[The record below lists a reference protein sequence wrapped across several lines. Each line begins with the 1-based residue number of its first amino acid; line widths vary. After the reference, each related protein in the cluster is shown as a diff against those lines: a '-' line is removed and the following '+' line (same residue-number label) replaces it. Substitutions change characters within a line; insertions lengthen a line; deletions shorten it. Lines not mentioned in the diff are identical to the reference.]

1 MYDDEDDQLL
11 LNPISLINQ
20 YELEKENN
28 QENLKEN
35 LNVNTFEEHKS
46 MEVNCDNMDTSFHK
60 ARASLNSTVNTNYA
74 VDNGFNQNDINF
86 NISFSFGQ
94 KQKNN
99 RRNELTQESIEIL
112 HEFISNEE
120 KIKEI
125 NRINDDV
132 NKIERIKKG
141 DMKIEIK
148 MNLDKIEKNIDI
160 YFKRPFMRKNYEND
174 KILKNIINEDVKEE
188 KKINI
193 SDEIKKNDVTNE
205 INIKKKMKLQKKKIK
220 NMLKK

>member
-99 RRNELTQESIEIL
+99 RRNELTQESIKIL

-205 INIKKKMKLQKKKIK
+205 ININNYNEI
-220 NMLKK
+220 

>member
-193 SDEIKKNDVTNE
+193 SDEIKKNDATNE
-205 INIKKKMKLQKKKIK
+205 ININNYNEI
-220 NMLKK
+220 

>member
-28 QENLKEN
+28 QDNLKEN

-112 HEFISNEE
+112 HEFISYEE

-193 SDEIKKNDVTNE
+193 SDEIKKNDVANE
-205 INIKKKMKLQKKKIK
+205 ININNYNEI
-220 NMLKK
+220 

>member
-28 QENLKEN
+28 QDNLKEN

-46 MEVNCDNMDTSFHK
+46 MEVNCDNIDTSFHK

-112 HEFISNEE
+112 HEFISYEE

-205 INIKKKMKLQKKKIK
+205 ININTYNEI
-220 NMLKK
+220 

>member
-46 MEVNCDNMDTSFHK
+46 MEVNCDNIDTSFHK

-74 VDNGFNQNDINF
+74 VDNGFNQNEINF

-112 HEFISNEE
+112 HEFISYEE

-193 SDEIKKNDVTNE
+193 SDEIKKNDVANE
-205 INIKKKMKLQKKKIK
+205 ININNYNEI
-220 NMLKK
+220 

>member
-28 QENLKEN
+28 QDNLKEN

-46 MEVNCDNMDTSFHK
+46 MEVNCDNIDTSFHK

-112 HEFISNEE
+112 HEFISYEE

-141 DMKIEIK
+141 DMKMEIK

-205 INIKKKMKLQKKKIK
+205 ININNYNEI
-220 NMLKK
+220 

>member
-46 MEVNCDNMDTSFHK
+46 MEVNCDNIDTSFHK

-112 HEFISNEE
+112 HEFISYEE

-174 KILKNIINEDVKEE
+174 KIFKNIINEDVKEE

-205 INIKKKMKLQKKKIK
+205 ININNYNEI
-220 NMLKK
+220 

>member
-112 HEFISNEE
+112 HEFISYEE

-193 SDEIKKNDVTNE
+193 CDEIKKNDVTNE
-205 INIKKKMKLQKKKIK
+205 ININNYNEI
-220 NMLKK
+220 

>member
-46 MEVNCDNMDTSFHK
+46 MEVNCDNIDTSFHK

-148 MNLDKIEKNIDI
+148 MNLDKIEKNINI

-174 KILKNIINEDVKEE
+174 KILKNIINEDVKED

-205 INIKKKMKLQKKKIK
+205 ININNYNEI
-220 NMLKK
+220 

>member
-132 NKIERIKKG
+132 NKMERIKKG

-205 INIKKKMKLQKKKIK
+205 ININNYNEI
-220 NMLKK
+220 

>member
-46 MEVNCDNMDTSFHK
+46 TEVNCDNTDTSFHK

-205 INIKKKMKLQKKKIK
+205 ININNYNEI
-220 NMLKK
+220 

>member
-174 KILKNIINEDVKEE
+174 KIFKNIINEDVKEE

-193 SDEIKKNDVTNE
+193 SDEIKKNDVANE
-205 INIKKKMKLQKKKIK
+205 ININNYNEI
-220 NMLKK
+220 

>member
-112 HEFISNEE
+112 HEFISYEE

-174 KILKNIINEDVKEE
+174 KIFKNIINEDVKEE

-193 SDEIKKNDVTNE
+193 SDEIKKNDVANE
-205 INIKKKMKLQKKKIK
+205 ININNYNEI
-220 NMLKK
+220 

>member
-28 QENLKEN
+28 QDNLKEN

-46 MEVNCDNMDTSFHK
+46 MEVNCDNIDTSFHK

-112 HEFISNEE
+112 HEFISYEE

-125 NRINDDV
+125 NRINDDL

-205 INIKKKMKLQKKKIK
+205 ININNYNEI
-220 NMLKK
+220 

>member
-28 QENLKEN
+28 QDNLKEN

-46 MEVNCDNMDTSFHK
+46 MEVNCDNIDTSFHK

-174 KILKNIINEDVKEE
+174 KIFKNIINEDVKEE

-193 SDEIKKNDVTNE
+193 SDEIKKNDVANE
-205 INIKKKMKLQKKKIK
+205 ININNYNEI
-220 NMLKK
+220 

>member
-28 QENLKEN
+28 QDNLKEN

-74 VDNGFNQNDINF
+74 VDNGFNQNEINF

-112 HEFISNEE
+112 HEFISYEE

-174 KILKNIINEDVKEE
+174 KIFKNIINEDVKEE

-205 INIKKKMKLQKKKIK
+205 ININNYNEI
-220 NMLKK
+220 

>member
-1 MYDDEDDQLL
+1 MNTNMNTYNAMTETYSPVEDT
-11 LNPISLINQ
+11 NININYIQ
-20 YELEKENN
+20 GNENTPLEYEENN
-28 QENLKEN
+28 VNINMNMNENTYTT
-35 LNVNTFEEHKS
+35 NTEGYPP
-46 MEVNCDNMDTSFHK
+46 
-60 ARASLNSTVNTNYA
+60 TNYA
-74 VDNGFNQNDINF
+74 IDNGFNQNDINF

-99 RRNELTQESIEIL
+99 RKNPESIEIL

-174 KILKNIINEDVKEE
+174 KIFKNIINEDVKEE

-193 SDEIKKNDVTNE
+193 SDEIKKNDVANE
-205 INIKKKMKLQKKKIK
+205 ININNYNEI
-220 NMLKK
+220 

>member
-28 QENLKEN
+28 QDNLKEN

-46 MEVNCDNMDTSFHK
+46 MEVNCDNIDTSFHK

-74 VDNGFNQNDINF
+74 VDNGFNQNEINF

-132 NKIERIKKG
+132 NKIERIKKA

-174 KILKNIINEDVKEE
+174 KIFKNIINEDVKEE

-205 INIKKKMKLQKKKIK
+205 ININNYNEI
-220 NMLKK
+220 

>member
-28 QENLKEN
+28 QDNLKEN

-205 INIKKKMKLQKKKIK
+205 ININNYNEI
-220 NMLKK
+220 

>member
-28 QENLKEN
+28 QDNLKEN

-174 KILKNIINEDVKEE
+174 KIFKNIINEDVKEE

-205 INIKKKMKLQKKKIK
+205 ININNYNEI
-220 NMLKK
+220 

>member
-112 HEFISNEE
+112 HEFISYEE

-125 NRINDDV
+125 NRINDAV

-205 INIKKKMKLQKKKIK
+205 ININNYNEI
-220 NMLKK
+220 

>member
-205 INIKKKMKLQKKKIK
+205 ININNYNEI
-220 NMLKK
+220 

>member
-1 MYDDEDDQLL
+1 MYDDEFAQLL

-28 QENLKEN
+28 QDNLKEN

-46 MEVNCDNMDTSFHK
+46 MEVNCDNIDTSFHK

-74 VDNGFNQNDINF
+74 IDNGFNQNDINF

-112 HEFISNEE
+112 HEFISYEE

-205 INIKKKMKLQKKKIK
+205 ININNYNEI
-220 NMLKK
+220 

>member
-74 VDNGFNQNDINF
+74 VDNGFNQNIN
-86 NISFSFGQ
+86 Q
-94 KQKNN
+94 
-99 RRNELTQESIEIL
+99 
-112 HEFISNEE
+112 
-120 KIKEI
+120 
-125 NRINDDV
+125 
-132 NKIERIKKG
+132 
-141 DMKIEIK
+141 
-148 MNLDKIEKNIDI
+148 
-160 YFKRPFMRKNYEND
+160 Y
-174 KILKNIINEDVKEE
+174 
-188 KKINI
+188 
-193 SDEIKKNDVTNE
+193 
-205 INIKKKMKLQKKKIK
+205 
-220 NMLKK
+220 

>member
-28 QENLKEN
+28 QDNLKEN

-46 MEVNCDNMDTSFHK
+46 MEVNCDNIDTSFHK

-112 HEFISNEE
+112 HEFISYEE

-205 INIKKKMKLQKKKIK
+205 ININNSNEI
-220 NMLKK
+220 

>member
-112 HEFISNEE
+112 HEFISYEE

-132 NKIERIKKG
+132 NKMGGIKKG

-174 KILKNIINEDVKEE
+174 KIFKNIINEDVKEE

-193 SDEIKKNDVTNE
+193 SDEIKKNDVANE
-205 INIKKKMKLQKKKIK
+205 ININNYNEI
-220 NMLKK
+220 

>member
-120 KIKEI
+120 KIKET

-205 INIKKKMKLQKKKIK
+205 ININNYNEI
-220 NMLKK
+220 

>member
-28 QENLKEN
+28 QDNLKEN

-46 MEVNCDNMDTSFHK
+46 MEVNCDNIDTSFHK

-141 DMKIEIK
+141 DLKIEIK

-205 INIKKKMKLQKKKIK
+205 ININNYNEI
-220 NMLKK
+220 

>member
-46 MEVNCDNMDTSFHK
+46 MEVNCDNIDTSFHK

-112 HEFISNEE
+112 HEFISYEE

-141 DMKIEIK
+141 DMKMEIK

-205 INIKKKMKLQKKKIK
+205 ININNYNEI
-220 NMLKK
+220 

>member
-28 QENLKEN
+28 QDNLKEN

-46 MEVNCDNMDTSFHK
+46 MEVNCDNIDTSFHK

-112 HEFISNEE
+112 HEFISYEE

-141 DMKIEIK
+141 DMKIEMK

-205 INIKKKMKLQKKKIK
+205 ININNYNEI
-220 NMLKK
+220 